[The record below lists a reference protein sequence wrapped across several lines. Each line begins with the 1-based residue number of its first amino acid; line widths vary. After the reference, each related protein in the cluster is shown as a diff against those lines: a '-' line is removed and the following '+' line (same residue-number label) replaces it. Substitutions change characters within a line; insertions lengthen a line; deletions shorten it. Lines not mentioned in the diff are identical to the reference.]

1 MYKMDDLSATVET
14 LAMEGL
20 TVNRPSVAR
29 ITVETADAAI
39 SSQAGQPVIAPEA
52 GTLVSCANNQ
62 YVGRDT
68 ASMGAAVLSKTI
80 TQFATVETL
89 AMWAPTVNRR
99 RVDQISV

>member
-1 MYKMDDLSATVET
+1 MFKMDDPSATVET

-29 ITVETADAAI
+29 ITVETAVDAI
-39 SSQAGQPVIAPEA
+39 SSQADQPVIALEV
-52 GTLVSCANNQ
+52 GTLASCANNQ
-62 YVGRDT
+62 SVVRDT
-68 ASMGAAVLSKTI
+68 ASMEVVVLSKTI
-80 TQFATVETL
+80 IQFATVETL